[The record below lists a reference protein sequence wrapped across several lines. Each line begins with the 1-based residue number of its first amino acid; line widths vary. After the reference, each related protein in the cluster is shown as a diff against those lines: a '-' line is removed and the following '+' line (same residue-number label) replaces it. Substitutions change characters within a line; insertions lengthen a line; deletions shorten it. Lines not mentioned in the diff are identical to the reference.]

1 MTCLLLVED
10 DKDIARALKL
20 RFMAHGFD
28 VSVAYDA
35 ITAMTVARQRKPDLV
50 VMDISMPGGDGFVVA
65 ERLEAAFGFIPTIF
79 ITANSHP
86 ALHEKAIAQGA
97 SGFFQKPLDTK
108 RLIEAAEAL
117 SSDVEQVG

>member
-1 MTCLLLVED
+1 MANLLLVED

-20 RFMAHGFD
+20 RFAAHGFE

-35 ITAMTVARQRKPDLV
+35 ITAMTVARQCKPDLV

-65 ERLEAAFGFIPTIF
+65 ERLESAFGHIPTIF

-86 ALHEKAIAQGA
+86 SLHEKALAQGA

-108 RLIEAAEAL
+108 RLLEAAAAITVKTELA
-117 SSDVEQVG
+117 

>member
-20 RFMAHGFD
+20 RFTAHGFE

-35 ITAMTVARQRKPDLV
+35 TTAMTVARQRKPDMV
-50 VMDISMPGGDGFVVA
+50 VMDISMPGGDGFLVA
-65 ERLEAAFGFIPTIF
+65 ERLETAFGPIPTIF

-86 ALHEKAIAQGA
+86 GLHEKALAQGA

-108 RLIEAAEAL
+108 KLVAAAEAL
-117 SSDVEQVG
+117 SLEMDLV

>member
-1 MTCLLLVED
+1 MTRLLLVED

-20 RFMAHGFD
+20 RFAAHGFE

-35 ITAMTVARQRKPDLV
+35 TTAMTVARQCKPDLV
-50 VMDISMPGGDGFVVA
+50 VMDISMPGGDGFVVG
-65 ERLEAAFGFIPTIF
+65 ERLEAAFGYIPTIF

-86 ALHEKAIAQGA
+86 ALHEKALAQGA

-108 RLIEAAEAL
+108 RLIAAAEAISAKGEL
-117 SSDVEQVG
+117 A